1 MTAVASV
8 IPTAIDRL
16 YTILTSALPTTVVVK
31 GPGMTDEALESVL
44 WIGWSDPD
52 ADGLDQAASSDI
64 RWAWLGTGQRAENA
78 VINCV
83 TDAWNG
89 NADLDAARTTVF
101 ETVNQVSTAIQ
112 SDPTLG
118 LQASPVSGINL
129 LVVQGIQLG
138 SYLQDQNENGAYA
151 RLHFGVEIQG
161 RVS

>member
-1 MTAVASV
+1 M
-8 IPTAIDRL
+8 
-16 YTILTSALPTTVVVK
+16 
-31 GPGMTDEALESVL
+31 
-44 WIGWSDPD
+44 
-52 ADGLDQAASSDI
+52 
-64 RWAWLGTGQRAENA
+64 GTGQRAENA

-83 TDAWNG
+83 ADAWNG

-101 ETVNQVSTAIQ
+101 ETVNQVSTTIQ

-138 SYLQDQNENGAYA
+138 AYMQDQNENGAYA
-151 RLHFGVEIQG
+151 RLQFGVEIQG